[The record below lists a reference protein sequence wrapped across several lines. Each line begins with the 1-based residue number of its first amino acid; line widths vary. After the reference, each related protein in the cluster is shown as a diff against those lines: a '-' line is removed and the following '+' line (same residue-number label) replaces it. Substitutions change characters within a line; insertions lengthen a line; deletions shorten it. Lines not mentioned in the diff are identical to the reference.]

1 MLFETIALSV
11 ITLLLFCLLLTRKP
25 GKLQLILGVLTAV
38 SAMISLVLFVLMQRA
53 SGNPDAGGEFFQL
66 YLPCGLYG
74 ALGLWGAGAAFLSW
88 KKLQRDKTDKDAA
101 RRKKDAPQD
110 PQ

>member
-25 GKLQLILGVLTAV
+25 GKLQLILGALTAV
-38 SAMISLVLFVLMQRA
+38 SAVVSLVLFVLMQRA

-88 KKLQRDKTDKDAA
+88 KKLQRDKAA
-101 RRKKDAPQD
+101 RETARRRKDPPEKPQ
-110 PQ
+110 

>member
-25 GKLQLILGVLTAV
+25 GKLQLILGALTAV
-38 SAMISLVLFVLMQRA
+38 SAVVSLVLFVLMQRA

-88 KKLQRDKTDKDAA
+88 KKLQRDKAAKEAA
-101 RRKKDAPQD
+101 RRRKDSPEKPQ
-110 PQ
+110 

>member
-38 SAMISLVLFVLMQRA
+38 SAVVSLVLFVLMQRA
-53 SGNPDAGGEFFQL
+53 SGNPDAGSGFFQL

-88 KKLQRDKTDKDAA
+88 KKLQRDKAAKEAA
-101 RRKKDAPQD
+101 RRKKDPPETPQ
-110 PQ
+110 

>member
-25 GKLQLILGVLTAV
+25 GKLQLILGALTAV
-38 SAMISLVLFVLMQRA
+38 SAVVSLVLFVLMQLA
-53 SGNPDAGGEFFQL
+53 SGNPDAGGGFFQL
-66 YLPCGLYG
+66 YRPCSLDG

-88 KKLQRDKTDKDAA
+88 RKLRRDKAAKESA
-101 RRKKDAPQD
+101 RRKKDSPDHPQ
-110 PQ
+110 

>member
-1 MLFETIALSV
+1 MLFETIALSI

-25 GKLQLILGVLTAV
+25 GKLQLILGALTAV
-38 SAMISLVLFVLMQRA
+38 SAVVSLVLFVLMQRT

-88 KKLQRDKTDKDAA
+88 KKLQRDKAAREAA
-101 RRKKDAPQD
+101 RRRKDPPEKPQ
-110 PQ
+110 

>member
-38 SAMISLVLFVLMQRA
+38 SAEVSLVLFVLMQHA
-53 SGNPDAGGEFFQL
+53 SGNPDAGGGFFQL
-66 YLPCGLYG
+66 YLPCCLYG

-88 KKLQRDKTDKDAA
+88 RKLRRDKAA
-101 RRKKDAPQD
+101 KESAHRKKDSPDHPQ
-110 PQ
+110 

>member
-25 GKLQLILGVLTAV
+25 GKLQLILGALTAV
-38 SAMISLVLFVLMQRA
+38 SAVVSLVLFVLMQRA

-74 ALGLWGAGAAFLSW
+74 ALGLWGTGAAFLSW
-88 KKLQRDKTDKDAA
+88 KKLQRDKAAKEAA
-101 RRKKDAPQD
+101 RRRKDSPEKPQ
-110 PQ
+110 

>member
-38 SAMISLVLFVLMQRA
+38 SSVVSLVLFVLMQRA
-53 SGNPDAGGEFFQL
+53 SGNPDAGSGFFQL

-88 KKLQRDKTDKDAA
+88 KKLQRDKAAKEAA
-101 RRKKDAPQD
+101 RRKKDP
-110 PQ
+110 PETPR